1 MDGGSRSRIVASTAD
16 YVVLATRWNCT
27 PIGIVATMAASVG
40 EAGAGGVGAVLTRVD
55 LNARALFS
63 ERDAEFYERLNRAY
77 YVDRGHA

>member
-1 MDGGSRSRIVASTAD
+1 
-16 YVVLATRWNCT
+16 
-27 PIGIVATMAASVG
+27 MAASVG